1 MAYDLFTSHLC
12 IQRARLMSDLVIIC
26 MVMNDDDMQQL
37 AGPDAAQHARASG
50 AGAAGET
57 EIQTHRS
64 RSFARQGPAAQSQQY
79 VIVLLYIRK
88 HTVCSDLCAVPTT
101 S

>member
-64 RSFARQGPAAQSQQY
+64 RSFARQGPAAQPA
-79 VIVLLYIRK
+79 
-88 HTVCSDLCAVPTT
+88 VCNSIIIYT
-101 S
+101 

>member
-1 MAYDLFTSHLC
+1 
-12 IQRARLMSDLVIIC
+12 

-64 RSFARQGPAAQSQQY
+64 RSFARQGPAAQPA
-79 VIVLLYIRK
+79 
-88 HTVCSDLCAVPTT
+88 VCNSIIIYT
-101 S
+101 